1 MSHDSLLKNGDQT
14 SSSVQPTIQNP
25 KDFKFTMFSTS
36 QNQQILQS
44 EQHDH

>member
-25 KDFKFTMFSTS
+25 KDFKFTTR
-36 QNQQILQS
+36 QKQQILQS